1 MSAAEIAAEYRQAK
15 KPLLQ
20 LGILADMNGCTKKEI
35 AAVLR
40 EQGCELPERYKTAS
54 AAKANTS
61 SGAGAPPSP
70 QGEGNESQGRGSDAG
85 ESLESRSIMQLADL
99 AYEGTIAAQRLACRL
114 LDLLSGE
121 EYFPSMKAGEPVNLR
136 DMLAENVKASAY
148 AAELLELAV
157 DTLGGGADD

>member
-1 MSAAEIAAEYRQAK
+1 MSAAEVAAEYRQAK

-20 LGILADMNGCTKKEI
+20 IGILADMNGCTKKEI

-40 EQGCELPERYKTAS
+40 EQSCELPERYKTANEK
-54 AAKANTS
+54 AKANTS

-99 AYEGTIAAQRLACRL
+99 AYERTTAA
-114 LDLLSGE
+114 
-121 EYFPSMKAGEPVNLR
+121 
-136 DMLAENVKASAY
+136 
-148 AAELLELAV
+148 
-157 DTLGGGADD
+157 